1 MSLVDAPA
9 VTAKGASLAVAHL
22 AVDVRRYGTWVRIV
36 DDLSLAIAPGETLGL
51 VGESGSGKSLTA
63 SSIMG
68 LLPQSVRVSGG
79 SVRLDGT
86 ELVGLDAARRNEVRG
101 SEIAM
106 VFQDPQNSL
115 NPAFTVGNQMIE
127 TIRAKRDVSKSEARE
142 IAAGLL
148 DRVGI
153 KQPADRLADYP
164 HQFSGGMAQRVMIA
178 LAIASQPRL
187 LIADEPTTALD
198 VTVQAQIL
206 RLLQQLRDEDGMS
219 LLLISHDLSVIAEM
233 ADRVAVMYAGQ
244 VVEQGR
250 VDELFLRPTHP
261 YTEALLGAQ
270 PGRSTKGEAL
280 VAIPGT
286 VPDPSAMPA
295 GCRFHTRCA
304 YAIESCATQPPAL
317 EPVGLGGSI
326 VRCLRAGEL
335 TLSGVRLPLS
345 AAAVAASSPA
355 GSASPPAGR
364 STARAA
370 ERTAEV
376 LLDIRG
382 LTKRYPVGAG
392 VFGKASRTITAV
404 DDVTID
410 VRRGESVGLVGE
422 SGAGKSTVGRLVLGL
437 TPATGG
443 EVHFEGRDLAGLSK
457 AERRAHRRDVQVV
470 FQNPYASLDPLLPI
484 ADVIAEPLDVHES
497 LSKAD
502 REARVIE
509 LLAQVGLD
517 AAYRFRYPHQLSGG
531 QRQRIAIARALALR
545 PKLIVCDEP
554 VSSLDVSTQ
563 AQVINLLKQLQAD
576 IGVAY
581 LFVGHDLEVVRH
593 ISDRV
598 AVMYLGRVVEWG
610 PSDEVYE
617 RPRHPYTKALLA
629 SVLSIDPTQRR
640 LQAGAPSERPAGARG
655 AGGCPYAD
663 RCAHV
668 ADVCRTAD
676 PAMTQKDTPAGEVA
690 VRCHFPLA

>member
-1 MSLVDAPA
+1 MSVLSPST
-9 VTAKGASLAVAHL
+9 TATKGAALSVTDLGVE
-22 AVDVRRYGTWVRIV
+22 VRRYGKWVRVV
-36 DDLSLAIAPGETLGL
+36 DGVSLEIAPGETLGL

-68 LLPQSVRVSGG
+68 LLPQSVRIAAG
-79 SVRLDGT
+79 SVRLDDGELIGLGT
-86 ELVGLDAARRNEVRG
+86 RKLNEMRG
-101 SEIAM
+101 GQIAM

-115 NPAFTVGNQMIE
+115 NPAYTVGNQMIE
-127 TIRAKRDVSKSEARE
+127 TIRSTRDVAKREARE
-142 IAAGLL
+142 IAIGLL

-153 KQPADRLADYP
+153 KQPAHRLADYP

-178 LAIASQPRL
+178 LAIASQPKL

-244 VVEQGR
+244 IAETGR

-270 PGRSTKGEAL
+270 PGSSAKGELL

-286 VPDPSAMPA
+286 VPDPSAMPS

-304 YAIESCATQPPAL
+304 HAVDRCVTEPPRL
-317 EPVGLGGSI
+317 EPVGFGGSL
-326 VRCLRAGEL
+326 VRCVRAGEL
-335 TLSGVRLPLS
+335 TLRGVRH
-345 AAAVAASSPA
+345 AAVHDTAE
-355 GSASPPAGR
+355 
-364 STARAA
+364 STLV
-370 ERTAEV
+370 EREAEV

-382 LTKRYPVGAG
+382 LTKKYPVGAG
-392 VFGKASRTITAV
+392 IFGKATRTITAV

-437 TPATGG
+437 TPATSG
-443 EVHFEGRDLAGLSK
+443 EVHFEGRDISTLSK
-457 AERRAHRRDVQVV
+457 AERREQRRDIQVV
-470 FQNPYASLDPLLPI
+470 FQNPYASLDPLMTI
-484 ADVIAEPLDVHES
+484 GDVIAEPLDVHES
-497 LSKAD
+497 LSSAD
-502 REARVIE
+502 REARIIE
-509 LLAQVGLD
+509 LLDHVGLD

-563 AQVINLLKQLQAD
+563 AQVINLLKNLQRD

-593 ISDRV
+593 VSDRV

-610 PSDEVYE
+610 PSDEVYGT
-617 RPRHPYTKALLA
+617 PRHPYTKALLA

-640 LQAGAPSERPAGARG
+640 LATSAPPERIDDGRAD
-655 AGGCPYAD
+655 GGCPYAD
-663 RCAHV
+663 RCSHV
-668 ADVCRTAD
+668 ADVCRSTD
-676 PAMTQKDTPAGEVA
+676 PPVAHKDSPAGGVA

>member
-1 MSLVDAPA
+1 MSVVDAPA
-9 VTAKGASLAVAHL
+9 VTAKGAALAVEHL
-22 AVDVRRYGTWVRIV
+22 AVEVRRYGKWVRIV
-36 DDLSLAIAPGETLGL
+36 EDLSLTIAPGETLGL

-86 ELVGLDAARRNEVRG
+86 ELVGLGARRLNDVRG
-101 SEIAM
+101 SEMAM

-127 TIRAKRDVSKSEARE
+127 TIRAKRDVSKAEARE
-142 IAAGLL
+142 IAVGLL

-153 KQPADRLADYP
+153 KQPAHRLADYP

-244 VVEQGR
+244 VVEQAR

-270 PGRSTKGEAL
+270 PGRSAEGEPL

-286 VPDPSAMPA
+286 VPDPSAMPD
-295 GCRFHTRCA
+295 GCRFHRRCA
-304 YAIESCATQPPAL
+304 HAVAACATEPPVL
-317 EPVGLGGSI
+317 EPAGLGGSLA
-326 VRCLRAGEL
+326 RCLRAGEL
-335 TLSGVRLPLS
+335 TLAGVRIPAS
-345 AAAVAASSPA
+345 AAAAAATAPGAASPA
-355 GSASPPAGR
+355 TGR
-364 STARAA
+364 PT
-370 ERTAEV
+370 EV

-392 VFGKASRTITAV
+392 VFGKSSRTITAV

-443 EVHFEGRDLAGLSK
+443 EVYFEGSDIARLSK

-470 FQNPYASLDPLLPI
+470 FQNPYASLDPLMPI

-497 LSKAD
+497 LSKSD

-517 AAYRFRYPHQLSGG
+517 AGYRFRYPHQLSGG

-563 AQVINLLKQLQAD
+563 AQVINLLKQLQRD

-617 RPRHPYTKALLA
+617 HPRHPYTKALLA

-640 LQAGAPSERPAGARG
+640 LQAGAPTERPTETRAS
-655 AGGCPYAD
+655 GGCPYAD

-668 ADVCRTAD
+668 ADVCLTSD
-676 PAMTQKDTPAGEVA
+676 PAVAQKDTPTGEVS